1 LRNEC
6 SNAAHCFNNEKP
18 ALIGSRN
25 PGSSVISLGSLFRF
39 AWFADQKFF
48 MWAKATRLVW
58 MQIVVRH
65 EGVHMQDTHTRVR
78 KPQFKAIR
86 FNAIRFNAVRLF
98 PIALIVM
105 FGLNACPQ
113 TAKPTESRKPFGGQA
128 QAVPGIVEAEAFDE
142 GTGIQTFHKVK
153 PVSGDATSRNAGVVG
168 DPDATG
174 QLALTGIEK
183 DDWFEYSLVIAR
195 AGQYDLKYHLK
206 APTKSGVQLSLDGA
220 PIGTADGTYV
230 IPYLGSTNWATIKQ
244 NGVTLPAGPHILRA
258 TFSET
263 LFALD
268 SFEFVEVGGAPT
280 VNSIKI
286 NPPGPF
292 LGVPVNSEVALGAD
306 LDGSGNFDQSVT
318 WSVTPATAS
327 LGLKNGKHVFSSSLP
342 GDFKVKAISS
352 NPAKFATVD
361 LKVVNL
367 GPQDAAAIGKWSAIL
382 DWKGR
387 TDQHVAAHAALLP
400 NGKVISWGAEG
411 DNIIQIPS
419 FVWDTANPDLN
430 QIQTK
435 IITPAN
441 LFCAGHSLLPDGTL
455 LVTGGNIVP
464 PKGIRDT
471 TLFNAATSSW
481 VSGPKMNK
489 GRWYPSTLL
498 LSSGDVLIANGRDE
512 NGLENTIPDVWQTNL
527 STPNLATLR
536 PLTGASRESAYFPM
550 LIQASN
556 GRVLKAGPE
565 PKWAS
570 LDTAGTGGWTDIT
583 ITGKAFDR
591 QYGNSVVFK
600 PGKILQIGG
609 SNGTNPATNDASIVD
624 VDTATIT
631 PSGPMSI
638 GRRQHN
644 STILPNGEVLVTGG
658 TSGGLFNDVSNS
670 VLYPEIW
677 SEKNGGTF
685 KRLAPMQ
692 VSRVYHSTALLLPD
706 ATILSAGGGGA
717 CEGGTY
723 PNGCSHDNAEVFY
736 PPYLFKT
743 DGTGAFATRPVIS
756 TFPTSIA
763 YGAGFN
769 ITTDST
775 DVARVTLVK
784 LSSVTHSQNFDQRF
798 LELTKTVTGTSVSVT
813 APSSNISAPPGYY
826 LLFVLN
832 SNGVPS
838 VGKILKLN

>member
-1 LRNEC
+1 
-6 SNAAHCFNNEKP
+6 
-18 ALIGSRN
+18 
-25 PGSSVISLGSLFRF
+25 VISLGSGFCFL
-39 AWFADQKFF
+39 WFAESKFF
-48 MWAKATRLVW
+48 MWAKSLPLVW

-65 EGVHMQDTHTRVR
+65 EGVLMQDTHTRVR
-78 KPQFKAIR
+78 KSQVNAIR
-86 FNAIRFNAVRLF
+86 FNAIKLL

-128 QAVPGIVEAEAFDE
+128 QTVPGIVEAEAFDE

-153 PVSGDATSRNAGVVG
+153 PVTGDPTSRNAGVAG

-183 DDWFEYSLVIAR
+183 DDWFEYSLDIAR

-206 APTKSGVQLSLDGA
+206 APTKSGVQLSLDGV

-244 NGVTLPAGPHILRA
+244 NSVTLPAGQHILRV

-268 SFEFVEVGGAPT
+268 SLEFVEVSGAPT

-286 NPPGPF
+286 NPPGPITIQA
-292 LGVPVNSEVALGAD
+292 SEKILLEAV
-306 LDGSGNFDQSVT
+306 LDGSGSFNPAVT
-318 WSVTPATAS
+318 WSVNPKPATVT
-327 LGLKNGKHVFSSSLP
+327 LTVQGGKSEFSSSTI
-342 GDFKVKAISS
+342 GDFTVKTVSS
-352 NPAKFATVD
+352 NPAKFAEIK
-361 LKVVNL
+361 LKVTEL
-367 GPQDAAAIGKWSAIL
+367 GSTDAATVGKWSAIL

-387 TDQHVAAHAALLP
+387 SDQHVIAHAALLP

-419 FVWDTANPDLN
+419 FLWDTANPDIN
-430 QIQTK
+430 QIQSK
-435 IITPAN
+435 VITPAN
-441 LFCAGHSLLPDGTL
+441 LFCAGHSLLPDGKL

-471 TLFNAATSSW
+471 TLFDATTGQWS
-481 VSGPKMNK
+481 SGPKMNK
-489 GRWYPSTLL
+489 GRWYPSTLVL
-498 LSSGDVLIANGRDE
+498 GSGDVLIANGRDE
-512 NGLENTIPDVWQTNL
+512 NGHENTIPDVWQT
-527 STPNLATLR
+527 SSSTLR

-570 LDTAGTGGWTDIT
+570 LDTTGTGGWTDVT
-583 ITGKAFDR
+583 VTGKAFDR

-609 SNGTNPATNDASIVD
+609 SDGTNPATNDASIVD
-624 VDTATIT
+624 VSTATVT

-658 TSGGLFNDVSNS
+658 TSGKGFNDVSNS
-670 VLYPEIW
+670 VFYPEIW
-677 SEKNGGTF
+677 NEARGTF

-717 CEGGTY
+717 CEPDGAY
-723 PNGCSHDNAEVFY
+723 PKGCSHDNAEIFY

-743 DGTGAFATRPVIS
+743 DGSGLLATRLVIS

-763 YGAGFN
+763 YGADFSVV
-769 ITTDST
+769 TDT
-775 DVARVTLVK
+775 PDVARVTLVK
-784 LSSVTHSQNFDQRF
+784 LSSVTHSTNFDQRF
-798 LELTKTVTGTSVSVT
+798 LDLTGTLRKTGTTMTVT
-813 APSSNISAPPGYY
+813 APTSNISAPPGYY
-826 LLFVLN
+826 LVFVLN
-832 SNGVPS
+832 STGVPS